1 MITSMCHDASRCVTM
16 RHDVDSGAPLQLHDA
31 SESQGAWRMAAEWFA
46 AASAF
51 PALRIA
57 GIAA

>member
-1 MITSMCHDASRCVTM
+1 M

-31 SESQGAWRMAAEWFA
+31 SESQGAWRMAAEWLA
-46 AASAF
+46 AASAS